1 MSHASEG
8 DGAAYCRRRSRDVYQ
23 QIDTEISLPCKCA
36 WAELLEA
43 EEHSKSMRVC
53 MPAENCVHAQF
64 VRCLFLT
71 PVAHAI
77 SQRIIALWSG
87 FGHKGQRMW
96 TLVVSR
102 GSREAASLHL
112 VMHGRYRR
120 IRSARLNLD
129 CCDLD
134 FVCAQCT
141 HTLVG
146 GQYVQ
151 MKKHS
156 TYIIFSRV
164 AAATCA
170 SKGGKKLVPPSIIT
184 HSAFH

>member
-8 DGAAYCRRRSRDVYQ
+8 DGAYCRRKSRDVYQ
-23 QIDTEISLPCKCA
+23 QIDAENSLPCKCA

-77 SQRIIALWSG
+77 SQRIIALGSG

-102 GSREAASLHL
+102 DSREAASLHL

-120 IRSARLNLD
+120 IRSARHNLE

-141 HTLVG
+141 HTG
-146 GQYVQ
+146 GRPICSNE
-151 MKKHS
+151 KLKHVHDHLE
-156 TYIIFSRV
+156 SRSSHQCLQRGQE
-164 AAATCA
+164 AGPT
-170 SKGGKKLVPPSIIT
+170 KHNLP
-184 HSAFH
+184 